1 MTLMP
6 SFYDHKWEVGSQ
18 NKNPVLLIDFG
29 SDFRKDDKGN
39 SGALTSSVSLKFTEL
54 QDRIS
59 LVKQKLIDI
68 CVAEYR

>member
-6 SFYDHKWEVGSQ
+6 SFYDHKWEMGSQ

-39 SGALTSSVSLKFTEL
+39 FGALSSSVSLKFTEL
-54 QDRIS
+54 
-59 LVKQKLIDI
+59 
-68 CVAEYR
+68 